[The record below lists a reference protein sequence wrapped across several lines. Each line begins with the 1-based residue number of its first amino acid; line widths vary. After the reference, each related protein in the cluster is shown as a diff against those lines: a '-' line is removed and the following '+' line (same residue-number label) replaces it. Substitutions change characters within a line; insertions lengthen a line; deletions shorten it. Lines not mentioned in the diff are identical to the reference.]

1 MHDAP
6 LRHGWQSR
14 QVLESH
20 LHVGE
25 AKDAL
30 AAPSAAGFGR
40 AENQLPRLPSQ
51 ERDRRRPMADG
62 DLPAHHL
69 LL

>member
-40 AENQLPRLPSQ
+40 AEV
-51 ERDRRRPMADG
+51 
-62 DLPAHHL
+62 PAPKAP
-69 LL
+69 

>member
-40 AENQLPRLPSQ
+40 AEK
-51 ERDRRRPMADG
+51 
-62 DLPAHHL
+62 PAPKAP
-69 LL
+69 